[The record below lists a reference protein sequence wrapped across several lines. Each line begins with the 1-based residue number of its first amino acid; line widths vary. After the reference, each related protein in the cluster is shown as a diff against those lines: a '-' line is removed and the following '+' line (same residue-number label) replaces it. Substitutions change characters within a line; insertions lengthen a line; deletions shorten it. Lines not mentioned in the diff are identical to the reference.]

1 MKTKSDKSACE
12 MFIRLAIASILLTAF
27 GFSGCSSASL
37 QNRQDISSNQNQ
49 SAGNIVPTP
58 PAQTDAQTPEDKNKK
73 SESRNQSDVSYDDI
87 EDDGVLIDF
96 RSELAFDTPDIA
108 PAKKRVILK
117 AVYGNDQADDIEINS
132 IVEGSFTQAS
142 VKETAYL
149 LQVGGARAAEPSSL
163 EKTKLAIFQGDNLT
177 AKFDVKNY
185 NFILRTSN
193 LDRDGLEELLL
204 SGSNYQMGES
214 TTWAKLVEIEDKQ
227 LRDVKDFSTVLKDS
241 CENPTAQNREIKAAL
256 IKYDSQNASQIVSSY
271 YRAAC
276 SARKDGKLYP
286 DIFKLISDKSIEKSK
301 N

>member
-1 MKTKSDKSACE
+1 MKTKSEKSVFE
-12 MFIRLAIASILLTAF
+12 MFICPAIISVLLAAF
-27 GFSGCSSASL
+27 SFSGCSSASL

-49 SAGNIVPTP
+49 SANTSSIA
-58 PAQTDAQTPEDKNKK
+58 PAQTESQTQNKNKK
-73 SESRNQSDVSYDDI
+73 SESQSDVIYDDI

-96 RSELAFDTPDIA
+96 RSELAFDTPDIS
-108 PAKKRVILK
+108 PAKKRAILK
-117 AVYGNDQADDIEINS
+117 VVYGSDKADGIEINS
-132 IVEGSFTQAS
+132 IVDGSFTQPS

-149 LQVGGARAAEPSSL
+149 LQVGGARAAEPASL
-163 EKTKLAIFQGDNLT
+163 EKTMLAVFQGDNLM

-185 NFILRTSN
+185 NFILRTS
-193 LDRDGLEELLL
+193 DTDKDGLEELLL

-227 LRDVKDFSTVLKDS
+227 LRDVKNFSTVLKDS

-256 IKYDSQNASQIVSSY
+256 IKYDAQNASQIVSSY

-276 SARKDGKLYP
+276 PAKKDGKLYP
-286 DIFKLISDKSIEKSK
+286 DIFKLTSDKSIEKSK